1 MERIDTPS
9 RKQFILSTL
18 WTCLISCGLT
28 LVILTVVYALRGI
41 WPFGTDN
48 VAYVDTAQFYLPDYY
63 GIWDALHGAEWKINW
78 YSGLAEGGNAGWSD
92 FLSPAN
98 WVFLLVSRDHVLE
111 ALSLYLA
118 VHLLIIALA
127 ASLVLCLR
135 FPRLHRSWKVLL
147 TLAYT
152 FSGFV
157 LQYYSNFFWLSIVAL
172 FPIILYGLEFLLRT
186 GKYVPYTI
194 VYTYFL
200 YNFSVYYAYMVTIYI
215 LIFSL
220 GYCLFLLNKQ
230 QRGDRIFRLGL
241 STAAAYGLTASNWL
255 NSTASIT
262 GSARFQTNMD
272 SGLITGFTTWN
283 ITNTRH
289 TTLMLFGMAFTIALM
304 LRALLRQ
311 RRLSGDEQKT
321 QGNAIRF
328 FAFLLGMLAIP
339 MVFTNIDTAW
349 HFGQYNFFPMRY
361 GYMLVAT
368 LLSAAA
374 LCLEEEA
381 ALPEICSAER
391 KHGWLPAAVGTIF
404 AVALA
409 FLFPRLWSIL
419 QEYGACF
426 LTALGTSGYWRYFA
440 ILVGCG
446 LLFLGLYLSL
456 FCLRNRKTGAIL
468 MTVVLLFQLGANA
481 YSLLAPS
488 DDHVYTNEYDPAYV
502 EASDSLYHY
511 LSQQD
516 ISPLARFKNVDNSLN
531 AGYPAIA
538 GASSISSVSS
548 SNSNLRLGV
557 FQDLGYT
564 INYFRILDAGGT
576 VFSDMLFGVQ
586 NILSA
591 EEMDSSL
598 YTDTG
603 VSADSIR
610 IGTANYPGYIGLTY
624 TTGSLD
630 DYLDILTLDGR
641 LNTLYQAF
649 TDTDETLAYL
659 PNVSLSADGAGMKTY
674 ALTCELEE
682 NSFLYIA
689 ADGLL
694 MNITAGGRTITVPSY
709 QNTKNTVYPAAFHSN
724 LLYIGSF
731 EAGTAA
737 IHFMSASELTEDSLT
752 VIALKKH
759 LLDSFYT
766 DASYDENTVI
776 TTSDNSIAITLS
788 ASKPDQNLF
797 LPLSYRYWV
806 CTVNGEPVSITPAM
820 GVLTSIPLQQGENE
834 IHLSL
839 DYKIPFFTAST
850 VYVLVYLAA
859 MVILWLLFLRP
870 GSKLHIRQ
878 VPPALHTASAVLFYV
893 VCTVVIAFL
902 YIVPTIFLITQGT
915 IVRF

>member
-9 RKQFILSTL
+9 RKTFILSSL
-18 WTCLISCGLT
+18 QTCLISCGLT
-28 LVILTVVYALRGI
+28 LVILAVVYALRGI
-41 WPFGTDN
+41 WPFGADN

-78 YSGLAEGGNAGWSD
+78 YSGLAEGGNANWSSI
-92 FLSPAN
+92 LSPVN

-118 VHLLIIALA
+118 VYLLIIALA
-127 ASLVLCLR
+127 TGLVLCLR
-135 FPRLHRSWKVLL
+135 FPRLHESWKVLL

-157 LQYYSNFFWLSIVAL
+157 LQYYANFFWLSIVAL
-172 FPIILYGLEFLLRT
+172 FPILLYCLELLLRT
-186 GKYVPYTI
+186 GKYLPYTI
-194 VYTYFL
+194 VYAYFL

-215 LIFSL
+215 LIFSF

-241 STAAAYGLTASNWL
+241 STAAAYGLTARNWL
-255 NSTASIT
+255 SSSTSIVGT
-262 GSARFQTNMD
+262 ARFQSNLD

-283 ITNTRH
+283 IANTRH
-289 TTLMLFGMAFTIALM
+289 TALMLFGMAFTVALM

-311 RRLSGDEQKT
+311 RRLSCEEKAVKGKT
-321 QGNAIRF
+321 IRF
-328 FAFLLGMLAIP
+328 FAFLLGMLTIP
-339 MVFTNIDTAW
+339 MIFTNIDTAW

-361 GYMLVAT
+361 GYMLIAT

-381 ALPEICSAER
+381 ALPEIYSADS
-391 KHGWLPAAVGTIF
+391 KHGWLAAAAGTIL

-409 FLFPRLWSIL
+409 FLLPKLWPIL

-456 FCLRNRKTGAIL
+456 LYLRNRKTGAIL
-468 MTVVLLFQLGANA
+468 MTAVLLFQIGANA
-481 YSLLAPS
+481 YGLLAPS

-502 EASDSLYHY
+502 EVSDSLYNY

-548 SNSNLRLGV
+548 SNSSLRLGV

-586 NILSA
+586 NILST
-591 EEMDSSL
+591 EEMDSAL

-603 VSADSIR
+603 IAVDGIR

-641 LNTLYQAF
+641 LNALYQAF
-649 TDTDETLAYL
+649 TDSEESLAYIPKATL
-659 PNVSLSADGAGMKTY
+659 TAEGSGMKTY
-674 ALTCELEE
+674 TLTCELEKD
-682 NSFLYIA
+682 SFLYIA
-689 ADGLL
+689 ADGML
-694 MNITAGGRTITVPSY
+694 MNITAGGKTITVPSY
-709 QNTKNTVYPAAFHSN
+709 QNTKNTVYPAVFHSN
-724 LLYIGSF
+724 LLYVGSLD
-731 EAGTAA
+731 AGTATLQ
-737 IHFMSASELTEDSLT
+737 FMSASELTEESIT
-752 VIALKKH
+752 VVALKKH
-759 LLDSFYT
+759 LIDNFYT
-766 DASYDENTVI
+766 DASYDDNTVI
-776 TTSDNSIAITLS
+776 ATGDDSITITLS
-788 ASKPDQNLF
+788 TDKPDQNLF
-797 LPLSYRYWV
+797 LPLSYRHWV
-806 CTVNGEPVSITPAM
+806 CTINGEPVSITPTM

-834 IHLSL
+834 IYMSL
-839 DYKIPFFTAST
+839 DYKTPFFTGST
-850 VYVLVYLAA
+850 IFVMIYLAA

-870 GSKLHIRQ
+870 GSKLYIRQ
-878 VPPALHTASAVLFYV
+878 VPPMFYAASAVLFYIVCAV
-893 VCTVVIAFL
+893 VMAFL
-902 YIVPTIFLITQGT
+902 YITPTIFLITQGT